1 MLRDLPMPCAPTRQ
15 RKQPQQSNAPQLAHL
30 RTNAGKGNTMK
41 RILKQINSMESA
53 LRYFD
58 FEGKEIARGN
68 LTGDVSGLTGNVRWL
83 LRGDVS
89 GLTGNVSGLTGN
101 VSGLTGNVSG
111 LTGNVDDANLSPEDR
126 QKGVAVQNIVEE

>member
-1 MLRDLPMPCAPTRQ
+1 
-15 RKQPQQSNAPQLAHL
+15 
-30 RTNAGKGNTMK
+30 MK

-68 LTGDVSGLTGNVRWL
+68 LTGDVSGLTGDVRWL
-83 LRGDVS
+83 LR
-89 GLTGNVSGLTGN
+89 GN

>member
-1 MLRDLPMPCAPTRQ
+1 
-15 RKQPQQSNAPQLAHL
+15 
-30 RTNAGKGNTMK
+30 MK

-68 LTGDVSGLTGNVRWL
+68 LRGNVSGLTGNVSG

-89 GLTGNVSGLTGN
+89 GLTGNVSGLRGN
-101 VSGLTGNVSG
+101 VSWLLRGD
-111 LTGNVDDANLSPEDR
+111 VDKCEITSEDR
-126 QKGVAVQNIVEE
+126 EKGVSISDLVSD

>member
-1 MLRDLPMPCAPTRQ
+1 
-15 RKQPQQSNAPQLAHL
+15 
-30 RTNAGKGNTMK
+30 MK

-68 LTGDVSGLTGNVRWL
+68 LTGDVSGL
-83 LRGDVS
+83 RGD
-89 GLTGNVSGLTGN
+89 
-101 VSGLTGNVSG
+101 
-111 LTGNVDDANLSPEDR
+111 VDDANLSPEDR

>member
-1 MLRDLPMPCAPTRQ
+1 
-15 RKQPQQSNAPQLAHL
+15 
-30 RTNAGKGNTMK
+30 MK
-41 RILKQINSMESA
+41 RILKQINSLESA

-89 GLTGNVSGLTGN
+89 WLTGN